1 MPPGTKKPTRDSP
14 ALVSAVE
21 AFDKLAIETEDP
33 VVALIK
39 LMQSKRLS
47 AADLKDAK
55 ENKLNSFSN
64 AEYSVLAPVFGLS
77 QTEGYE
83 EFDKMTVPR
92 IALPRDVQSEL
103 FAIGRKAMLAFG
115 HPSRHNNE
123 RVRDNFLTPVRLSV
137 ISDIYNH
144 SRVRKWIA
152 TLIAKF
158 DGRLVDKSETW
169 MKGTSQVSSG
179 GRVEHEIFLWQ
190 NVIVMVFE
198 VKYALGTG
206 KQLDDCVAQVMCE
219 LHCTSSSIPSYI
231 AEFDFYIAS
240 CQRPAI

>member
-1 MPPGTKKPTRDSP
+1 MPPGKKKPTRDSP
-14 ALVSAVE
+14 ALVSAVD
-21 AFDKLAIETEDP
+21 AFDKLAIEIEDP

-55 ENKLNSFSN
+55 ENRLNSFSN
-64 AEYSVLAPVFGLS
+64 TEYSVLAPVFDLS
-77 QTEGYE
+77 QVEGYE

-103 FAIGRKAMLAFG
+103 FATGRQATLAFG

-123 RVRDNFLTPVRLSV
+123 RVRDNFLTPIRLSV
-137 ISDIYNH
+137 ISDLSSR

-179 GRVEHEIFLWQ
+179 GRVGHEIFLWQ

-206 KQLDDCVAQVMCE
+206 KQLDDCVSQVMCE
-219 LHCTSSSIPSYI
+219 LHCTSSPTISYS
-231 AEFDFYIAS
+231 AEFDSYLG
-240 CQRPAI
+240 QRLAI

>member
-1 MPPGTKKPTRDSP
+1 MPPGKKNPTRNSP
-14 ALVSAVE
+14 ALVSAVD
-21 AFDKLAIETEDP
+21 AFDKLAAETEDL

-39 LMQSKRLS
+39 LMQSKQLS
-47 AADLKDAK
+47 AADLKRTS
-55 ENKLNSFSN
+55 LCNSFSN
-64 AEYSVLAPVFGLS
+64 AEYSVLVPIFGLS
-77 QTEGYE
+77 QMDGYE
-83 EFDKMTVPR
+83 EFDEMTVPR

-103 FAIGRKAMLAFG
+103 FTTGGKAMLAFG

-123 RVRDNFLTPVRLSV
+123 RVRDNFLTLVCLSD
-137 ISDIYNH
+137 ISDLSSH
-144 SRVRKWIA
+144 SWVQKWIA

-169 MKGTSQVSSG
+169 MKGTSQVSSR

-206 KQLDDCVAQVMCE
+206 KQLDDCVTQVMCE
-219 LHCTSSSIPSYI
+219 LHCMSSSTTSCI
-231 AEFDFYIAS
+231 AEFDSYTY
-240 CQRPAI
+240 QRLAI